1 MKPVPWNELND
12 ADVYVIQKRCIPW
25 KWFDEYIV
33 SITIFTLEK
42 RRVFLNFGGFALI
55 QESPKWSI
63 KIGW

>member
-42 RRVFLNFGGFALI
+42 RRVF
-55 QESPKWSI
+55 
-63 KIGW
+63 